1 MELSGTIE
9 LRLSVLFSVRHFSLL
24 IFFFKSLE
32 YSSVFSLS
40 CFGNSKFSA
49 FVKKSLLYSPTYLFL
64 PSLCYPCC
72 TLIGST
78 CPMFCLNKIFFN
90 KPEYIL
96 VILTNLKHF
105 ERVLLKT
112 TNISTHIAD
121 LVFNSRKSV
130 VISSEG
136 SMEIDLTLLCG
147 KPNWFTEWPTCEP
160 AHTTS
165 GILWK
170 PENSGRGR
178 RLLDSSYDF
187 LKRHFINE
195 LVLM

>member
-1 MELSGTIE
+1 
-9 LRLSVLFSVRHFSLL
+9 
-24 IFFFKSLE
+24 
-32 YSSVFSLS
+32 
-40 CFGNSKFSA
+40 
-49 FVKKSLLYSPTYLFL
+49 
-64 PSLCYPCC
+64 
-72 TLIGST
+72 
-78 CPMFCLNKIFFN
+78 MFCLNKIFFN

-96 VILTNLKHF
+96 VILTNVKHY

-112 TNISTHIAD
+112 TNITTLIAD

-147 KPNWFTEWPTCEP
+147 KLNWFTEWPTCEP

-170 PENSGRGR
+170 RENSGSGR

-187 LKRHFINE
+187 FKASFHQRIGLDAISSDPG
-195 LVLM
+195 LVKLNFVN